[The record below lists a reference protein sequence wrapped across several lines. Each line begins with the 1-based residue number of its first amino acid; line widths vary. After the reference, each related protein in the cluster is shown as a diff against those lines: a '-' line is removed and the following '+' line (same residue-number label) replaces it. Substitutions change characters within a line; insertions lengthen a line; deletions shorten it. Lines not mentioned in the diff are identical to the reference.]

1 MTHSLVPRR
10 TVLIGATLGAVA
22 LATPAQ
28 AQSVTDEMTI
38 GSASA
43 RLHVIE
49 YASLTCPHCAQFHAA
64 NWSALKSR
72 YIDTGR
78 VRFSLREMA
87 TSPPAVALAMFQVA
101 RCETT
106 APEEYLRRVS
116 VLFERQA
123 AILATGT
130 GAGVRDALLATG
142 AEWGLSQAQI
152 LACINDPAGVQRIQR
167 SMEGAAGLGINHTPS
182 FLFNGVLDD
191 DHDFMTPDGMV
202 RILEARLARS

>member
-1 MTHSLVPRR
+1 MTHAPLPRR
-10 TVLIGATLGAVA
+10 TVLIGASLGAVA
-22 LATPAQ
+22 LATPSYAQ
-28 AQSVTDEMTI
+28 VSADEMTI

-43 RLHVIE
+43 RLHLIE

-116 VLFERQA
+116 ILFERQA

-142 AEWGLSQAQI
+142 AEWGLSQEQV

-167 SMEGAAGLGINHTPS
+167 SIEGAAALGVNHTPS

-191 DHDFMTPDGMV
+191 DHDFMTPEGMV
-202 RILEARLARS
+202 RILEERLARL